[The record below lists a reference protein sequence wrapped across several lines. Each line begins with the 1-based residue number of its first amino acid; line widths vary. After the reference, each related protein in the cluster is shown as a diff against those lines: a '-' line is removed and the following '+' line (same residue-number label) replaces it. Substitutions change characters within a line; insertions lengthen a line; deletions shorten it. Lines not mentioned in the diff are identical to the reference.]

1 MILINFILN
10 QMLLYVWMLFFF
22 VLFCVFFFTLV
33 LLEIYSRAGVQGEG
47 KQHSLSE
54 VTILLLPITARPRGK
69 EALIFI

>member
-1 MILINFILN
+1 
-10 QMLLYVWMLFFF
+10 MLF
-22 VLFCVFFFTLV
+22 LFGWLIFFFTLV
-33 LLEIYSRAGVQGEG
+33 LLEIYSRAGVQGEGG